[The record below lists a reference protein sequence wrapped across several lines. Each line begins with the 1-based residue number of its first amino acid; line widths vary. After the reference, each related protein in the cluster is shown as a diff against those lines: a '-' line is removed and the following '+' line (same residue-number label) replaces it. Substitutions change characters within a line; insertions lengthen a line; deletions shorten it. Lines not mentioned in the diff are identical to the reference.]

1 MPELQLEINNS
12 LSILNNGQILLYP
25 TDTVWGLGCDA
36 SDENAVAKIFKIK
49 QRAESKS
56 LIILVD
62 SIEMLQKYVEI
73 IPEKVQAIL
82 LKTERPT
89 TVIYENPK
97 NLAKNVIA
105 ADNTVAIRIVQE
117 EFCNNLI
124 QQFGKPIVSTSAN
137 ISGMPTPSSYKEIDP
152 SILDTADYIV
162 NLHREKINEQ
172 SSQIIKIDEFGTIV
186 YLRK

>member
-1 MPELQLEINNS
+1 MQLEINNS
-12 LSILNNGQILLYP
+12 LAVLKKGGVLLYP

-62 SIEMLQKYVEI
+62 SIEMLEKYIEK
-73 IPEKVQAIL
+73 IPEKVKAIL
-82 LKTERPT
+82 VKAQRPT
-89 TVIYENPK
+89 TVIYEYPK
-97 NLAKNVIA
+97 NLAKNVIS

-137 ISGMPTPSSYKEIDP
+137 ISGMPTPDSFKEIDL

-162 NLHREKINEQ
+162 NLHREKINKQ
-172 SSQIIKIDEFGTIV
+172 SSQIIKIDSFGTLV

>member
-1 MPELQLEINNS
+1 MSELQSEINNS

-36 SDENAVAKIFKIK
+36 SDENAVARIFRIK

-62 SIEMLQKYVEI
+62 SIEMLEKYVEK
-73 IPEKVQAIL
+73 IPEKVKSIL
-82 LKTERPT
+82 KNPQRPT
-89 TVIYENPK
+89 TVIYKNPK

-105 ADNTVAIRIVQE
+105 ADNTVAIRIVHE

-137 ISGMPTPSSYKEIDP
+137 ISGMLTPGAFKEIAP

-172 SSQIIKIDEFGTIV
+172 SSQIIKIDQFGAIV
-186 YLRK
+186 YIRK